1 MDTGQDPA
9 KEATYRPGNDKPA
22 GTAAASFSGQRLVTT
37 AIILWALPML
47 VISIMVF
54 LRPLN
59 RTVTPLYHEATAHWW
74 TAESLYQG
82 PSGMNYLPQF
92 PILFTPFHA
101 IPSPWGDIVWRL
113 FEVSLIVT
121 GLWRVLRMSFG
132 PDWEKWFLWATI
144 LTLPLS
150 LGALRNG
157 QANALLGGL
166 ILHAA
171 ACLAAKQW
179 NRAAALIVLTLAVKP
194 LGAVL
199 VLLAPVAYV
208 PLRWRVP
215 VGLAALVALPF
226 LCAPTPYAVS
236 QYRAL
241 ASNLKDCSAVQE
253 HRFADL
259 NGILRTFGTELP
271 PKASTAVRAMA
282 GLAAAALW
290 WFGSRRLK
298 EPLQAMWLL
307 ALTSGYLMLFN
318 PMNEANSYVILAPA
332 LGLWAVHWLSE
343 PATATRGWVLVA
355 MTLSMSLL
363 PNLVRP
369 LLGNHFALIWHPMMT
384 LCFGLML
391 MLFVWRRNNGKAN
404 APQAELSPT

>member
-1 MDTGQDPA
+1 MDSGPNPA
-9 KEATYRPGNDKPA
+9 QEATYRPGTDKPA
-22 GTAAASFSGQRLVTT
+22 NAAAVWFSRQRLITT

-54 LRPLN
+54 LNPLK
-59 RTVTPLYHEATAHWW
+59 RTVTPLYHEATVNWW
-74 TAESLYQG
+74 AGEALYQG

-101 IPSPWGDIVWRL
+101 LPSPWGDIVWRL
-113 FEVSLIVT
+113 FAAALLVT
-121 GLWRVLRMSFG
+121 GLWRVLRAYFG
-132 PDWEKWFLWATI
+132 PGWEKWFLWTTI
-144 LTLPLS
+144 LALPLS

-171 ACLAAKQW
+171 ACLAANQW
-179 NRAAALIVLTLAVKP
+179 NRATALIILTLAVKP

-199 VLLAPVAYV
+199 VLLAPVVYA
-208 PLRWRVP
+208 PMRWRLP
-215 VGLAALVALPF
+215 IGLAALVALPF
-226 LCAPTPYAVS
+226 LSASTPYALA
-236 QYRAL
+236 QYQAL
-241 ASNLKDCSAVQE
+241 GSNLKDCSAITE

-271 PKASTAVRAMA
+271 AKVATVVRAMA
-282 GLAAAALW
+282 GLAAAVLW

-307 ALTSGYLMLFN
+307 ALTTGYLMLFN

-332 LGLWAVHWLSE
+332 LGFWAVCWISE
-343 PATATRGWVLVA
+343 PVTARRGWVLVA
-355 MTLSMSLL
+355 MTLSMGLL

-369 LLGNHFALIWHPMMT
+369 LLGNHFALIWHPTMT
-384 LCFGLML
+384 LCFGGML
-391 MLFVWRRNNGKAN
+391 TLFVWQGRGG
-404 APQAELSPT
+404 QAKTSQPELSPA